1 MVNRETGR
9 ILHKA
14 ELERV
19 FMENHSL
26 DDDSHSQEHR
36 DLLLE
41 RKLMFV
47 FRIHYQM
54 EIDEEFLMFDDGS
67 VSLAPTRTKDNPD
80 LMASMQG
87 GLTGFQ
93 KMFGEKKK
101 KNYEMLNK
109 GRAKGGLMDGLS
121 GLMVGRKDIQ
131 AKIKDFKVIK
141 RISRDVEEKLAL
153 DRKKRS

>member
-1 MVNRETGR
+1 
-9 ILHKA
+9 
-14 ELERV
+14 
-19 FMENHSL
+19 
-26 DDDSHSQEHR
+26 
-36 DLLLE
+36 
-41 RKLMFV
+41 MFV

-80 LMASMQG
+80 LMASVQG
-87 GLTGFQ
+87 GLSGFQ

-131 AKIKDFKVIK
+131 AKIKDFRVIK